1 MHWKDMSMCFSFHTY
16 LRAEV
21 QFRIETSEFEVGGF
35 MEATTQPAKARRHYT
50 RDLRDRVLYQ
60 HNILGKTTTNIA
72 RDLDISLHVVQ
83 RTLQVWK
90 EISDVLRDPKDYR
103 KRG

>member
-1 MHWKDMSMCFSFHTY
+1 MHALEGHINVLQFSY
-16 LRAEV
+16 LLTGKG
-21 QFRIETSEFEVGGF
+21 IETSEFEVGGF
-35 MEATTQPAKARRHYT
+35 MEATTQPVKAHCHYT
-50 RDLRDRVLYQ
+50 RDLCEHVLYQ
-60 HNILGKTTTNIA
+60 HNILGKTTTDIA